1 MFISKTK
8 TMMQQLI
15 FRKHFLVDNENT
27 DNTFKIFI
35 FLIWLEL
42 SNKHLRKVKQNSLY
56 QRFKKQKL
64 HLNINQLPS
73 ICF

>member
-27 DNTFKIFI
+27 ENTFKIFI

-56 QRFKKQKL
+56 QRFEKQKL
-64 HLNINQLPS
+64 HLNINKLPS

>member
-1 MFISKTK
+1 
-8 TMMQQLI
+8 MMQQLI